1 MKLKIKDK
9 IIVNKGKDVGKHGV
23 IERVITKTGKVVV
36 SGINIY
42 KKHGKPTKKNP
53 KGGIIDVTMPMRM
66 ENVTLICPHCSG
78 PTRVG
83 YKIIKDKKFRICKK
97 CGDQLT

>member
-1 MKLKIKDK
+1 MKIKNKDTV
-9 IIVNKGKDVGKHGV
+9 IINKGKDVGKSGRV
-23 IERVITKTGKVVV
+23 ERVIKKKGKIIV

-53 KGGIIDVTMPMRM
+53 KGGVIDVTMPLRV
-66 ENVTLICPHCSG
+66 ENVTLVCPHCSK

-83 YKIIKDKKFRICKK
+83 YKVTIERKIRICKK
-97 CGDQLT
+97 CGDKI